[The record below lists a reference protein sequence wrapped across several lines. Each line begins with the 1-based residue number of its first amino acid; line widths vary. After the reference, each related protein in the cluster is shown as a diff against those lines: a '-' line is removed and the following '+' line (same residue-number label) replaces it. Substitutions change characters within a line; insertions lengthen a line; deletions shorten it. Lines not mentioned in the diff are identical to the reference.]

1 LFVATCSARYYD
13 DSHQHYDNSPQYY
26 EKPVYE
32 PAPSPVNGVP
42 VDTAEVQHAK
52 AHHFALV
59 SAAQANLGASGH
71 GQNYQEPK
79 YNQAPAHY
87 APAPAYKHTQ
97 AQYVPSPAHYAPAPV
112 HYSAPAP
119 VHYTAPVKA
128 YYNPNPKAFEP
139 APAPVNGV
147 PVDTAE
153 VKHAKAIHFALYSE
167 AQSHSGY
174 NGAPDDTYEVQAEKA
189 NHFALVAQAA
199 SQKGYSNQPEDDGSY
214 DPRKYENEYHH

>member
-1 LFVATCSARYYD
+1 LFVATCSARYYE
-13 DSHQHYDNSPQYY
+13 DSPQQYY

-59 SAAQANLGASGH
+59 SQVKANLGAQGH
-71 GQNYQEPK
+71 GQNYQEPSH
-79 YNQAPAHY
+79 NQGPAHY

-97 AQYVPSPAHYAPAPV
+97 AQYAPSPAHYAPAPV

-119 VHYTAPVKA
+119 VHY
-128 YYNPNPKAFEP
+128 YNPNPKAFEP
-139 APAPVNGV
+139 APAPINGV

-199 SQKGYSNQPEDDGSY
+199 SQEGYSNQPEDDGSY
-214 DPRKYENEYHH
+214 DPRKYENESYH